1 MKTQEHAGEEDIC
14 RLTKVQYTDTPV
26 HIDHETLLQTAR
38 WLQDAVEREARDAD
52 AEINNPLEGL
62 LRDERRQ
69 SIAPEGRERLLDLMD
84 RMGDGKENA
93 PEGADEALVQTMRE
107 AVRSLH
113 VQMTADHAERPGDDL
128 LYELN

>member
-1 MKTQEHAGEEDIC
+1 M
-14 RLTKVQYTDTPV
+14 